1 MKPSTYTFIFMTIS
15 LSALS
20 SAGRASDDLIME
32 FDKGEVQEL
41 FQGAP
46 VSISLANQP
55 VKPLRRAFLDDVG
68 ASEDGFWIIGFRSK
82 EFFYESCRSC
92 SLRALS
98 VLLGKCQNANE
109 TLCRPIAAQKD
120 GKRYWLLYGS
130 DTEEIWNLLEDGR

>member
-1 MKPSTYTFIFMTIS
+1 MKRLAHTFIFLTIS
-15 LSALS
+15 LSVLVRV
-20 SAGRASDDLIME
+20 AGASDDFVLE

-55 VKPLRRAFLDDVG
+55 VQPLRQTFLDNVG

-98 VLLGKCQNANE
+98 ALLGKCQIAEE
-109 TLCRPIAAQKD
+109 TLCRPIVAQKD

-130 DTEEIWNLLEDGR
+130 DTEDFWELLEDG